1 MNDEVALVA
10 ITGATG
16 FVGGA
21 VVRRLLDKT
30 RHSVRV
36 AVRGVHDLSADHV
49 DVVNVE
55 SLAPDNR
62 WESFVTGADVVIH
75 CAARVHVLNEQSAEP
90 DQEYFRANVTATL
103 NLAEQAAAAGVRRF
117 IFLSSIKAN
126 GEFTLPGAPFRADDP
141 CRPLDAYGIS
151 KQKAEE
157 GLRELAARTG
167 MQVVIIRPVLVYG
180 PGVKANFMN
189 MMRWLDRGI
198 PLPLGTIHNRRSLV
212 AVDNL
217 ADLILVC
224 IHHPAAANQTFL
236 VSDGDDDLILVC
248 IHHPAAANQTFLVS
262 DGDDVS
268 TTRLLRT
275 MGHALGKPARLL
287 PVPAVMLNGAA
298 ALLGKRAF
306 SQRLCSSL
314 QVDISKTCTMLEWRP
329 PVSIEDAMR
338 DTARYFLGYEKP
350 DHDKH
355 D

>member
-1 MNDEVALVA
+1 MSVALVA

-16 FVGGA
+16 FVGRA
-21 VVRRLLDKT
+21 VVRHLLDKT
-30 RHSVRV
+30 DHSVRV
-36 AVRGVHDLSADHV
+36 AVRGAYTSPADR
-49 DVVNVE
+49 VE
-55 SLAPDNR
+55 SVQVSSLAPDNQ
-62 WESFVTGADVVIH
+62 WGPFVTGADVVIH
-75 CAARVHVLNEQSAEP
+75 CAARVHVVNEHAAEP
-90 DQEYFRANVTATL
+90 DQEYFQVNVAATL
-103 NLAEQAAAAGVRRF
+103 NLAEQAAAAGVTRF

-126 GEFTLPGAPFRADDP
+126 GELTPPDAPFRADDP
-141 CRPLDAYGIS
+141 CKPLDAYGVS

-157 GLRELAARTG
+157 GLRELATRTG

-198 PLPLGTIHNRRSLV
+198 PLPLGAIHNRRSLV

-224 IHHPAAANQTFL
+224 
-236 VSDGDDDLILVC
+236 V
-248 IHHPAAANQTFLVS
+248 HHPAAANQTFLVS

-268 TTRLLRT
+268 TTRLLHT
-275 MGHALGKPARLL
+275 MGNALGRPARLV
-287 PVPAVMLNGAA
+287 PVPAGVLKGAA

-314 QVDISKTCTMLEWRP
+314 QVDISKTCTMLNWRP

-338 DTARYFLGYEKP
+338 DTARYYSRYEKP
-350 DHDKH
+350 RYEQLEHDKH

>member
-36 AVRGVHDLSADHV
+36 AVRGVHDLSAERV

-198 PLPLGTIHNRRSLV
+198 PLPLGAIHNRRSLV

-217 ADLILVC
+217 A
-224 IHHPAAANQTFL
+224 
-236 VSDGDDDLILVC
+236 DLILVC

>member
-1 MNDEVALVA
+1 N
-10 ITGATG
+10 
-16 FVGGA
+16 
-21 VVRRLLDKT
+21 KT

-36 AVRGVHDLSADHV
+36 AVRGVHDLSADRV

-198 PLPLGTIHNRRSLV
+198 PLPLGAIHNRRSLV

-224 IHHPAAANQTFL
+224 IY
-236 VSDGDDDLILVC
+236 
-248 IHHPAAANQTFLVS
+248 HPAAANQTFLVS

-287 PVPAVMLNGAA
+287 PVPAAMLNGAA

-314 QVDISKTCTMLEWRP
+314 QVDISKTCTMLDWRP

>member
-236 VSDGDDDLILVC
+236 VSDGDD
-248 IHHPAAANQTFLVS
+248 
-262 DGDDVS
+262 VS